1 VLGAWSD
8 RIGRRAVVLL
18 SLLGA
23 AAGYLVIGLGGSMWT
38 LSAGRIVGG
47 LTAGGV
53 SAVYAYAAD
62 VTRPEQRA
70 RTFGLLGAAGGL
82 GFMLGPV
89 LGGWATSVSIRT
101 PMLLAAAVTVAN
113 AAWIRVALPAGD
125 AQRRQSPPATTPPPN
140 PLVPLADVLRDPSLR
155 RALATTFLFFVA
167 GTMLQAN
174 ITVFLSDAMHYD
186 PPRIGTVLFLV
197 GVMDLVGQGI
207 ATRLLLPAWGERGLA
222 RAGLALNA
230 AGFFLIAAAA
240 FVASSPLLF
249 GAVAVFTLGDGLFQ
263 PAMNAIIANAAPDH
277 LRGRVQGASQARQAV
292 ARVLAPLAAACLYG
306 CHPGAPYVAG
316 GTLIVVAFAF
326 FSRP

>member
-23 AAGYLVIGLGGSMWT
+23 AAGYLVIGLGHSLWT
-38 LSAGRIVGG
+38 LCAGRIVGG

-62 VTRPEQRA
+62 VTRPDERA

-89 LGGWATSVSIRT
+89 LGGWAASVSIRA
-101 PMLLAAAVTVAN
+101 PMLLAAAVTAGN
-113 AAWIRVALPAGD
+113 AAWICAALPAGD
-125 AQRRQSPPATTPPPN
+125 ATRRQSAPATAPSPM
-140 PLVPLADVLRDPSLR
+140 PLASLFRCPALR
-155 RALATTFLFFVA
+155 RALATSLLFYLA

-174 ITVFLSDAMHYD
+174 ITVFLSDARHYD
-186 PPRIGTVLFLV
+186 PPRIGMVLFLV
-197 GVMDLVGQGI
+197 GVMDLLSQGV
-207 ATRLLLPAWGERGLA
+207 ATRLLLPACSERGLA

-230 AGFFLIAAAA
+230 AGFFLIAASASA
-240 FVASSPLLF
+240 ASSAFLF

-263 PAMNAIIANAAPDH
+263 PAMNAIVANAAPEH
-277 LRGRVQGASQARQAV
+277 MRGRVQGANQGVQAV
-292 ARVLAPLAAACLYG
+292 ARVLAPLAAAFLYG
-306 CHPGAPYVAG
+306 YGPGGPYVAG
-316 GTLIVVAFAF
+316 GAVIVVAFAF
-326 FSRP
+326 FARR